1 MNPTAAFTS
10 TVPVSSSRPLSVTRP
25 ASRESSPHTMEIV
38 VVLPAPFGPSSPY
51 VSPAAIVNPTPS
63 TATRSP
69 YDLRSPSQSLAVQH
83 DGRCMASRYRFER
96 RPCRAGIYDRVSR
109 W

>member
-1 MNPTAAFTS
+1 
-10 TVPVSSSRPLSVTRP
+10 
-25 ASRESSPHTMEIV
+25 MEIV

-51 VSPAAIVNPTPS
+51 VSPAAIENPTPS

-69 YDLRSPSQSLAVQH
+69 YDLRSPSHSSTTSVPMGVTLTV
-83 DGRCMASRYRFER
+83 RASSA
-96 RPCRAGIYDRVSR
+96 RAGIYDRVSR